1 MYTES
6 KTLKGG
12 KKMTDLVCFE
22 YDGDFHT
29 QMYPKLTR
37 FKKINTLKIC

>member
-1 MYTES
+1 MSTES
-6 KTLKGG
+6 KKLKGVFHASIG

-37 FKKINTLKIC
+37 FKKK